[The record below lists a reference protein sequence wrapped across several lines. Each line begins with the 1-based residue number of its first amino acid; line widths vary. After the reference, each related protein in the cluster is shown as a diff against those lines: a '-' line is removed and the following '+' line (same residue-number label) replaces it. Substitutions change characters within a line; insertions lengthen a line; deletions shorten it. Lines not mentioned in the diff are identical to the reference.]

1 MEYKEFFIALT
12 MFVYALEVL
21 EKVKKLLLKK
31 QQLIVFFIPT
41 NDLNLI

>member
-31 QQLIVFFIPT
+31 TINSFFIPT